1 MRVHNI
7 RGPLF
12 FKETVSTYQ
21 YVWLILTPL
30 FGYLTVEAEM
40 YGHLMVDSAIFYT
53 VNSSVAALEGM
64 LFMQLIM
71 HSLWPPRFRIEYML
85 LCIRDTVIVSF
96 CEQAALLSL
105 KDNIQSKLQ
114 IFQDELH
121 HISRYFQK
129 VLGLFRRW
137 RLAL

>member
-1 MRVHNI
+1 
-7 RGPLF
+7 
-12 FKETVSTYQ
+12 
-21 YVWLILTPL
+21 
-30 FGYLTVEAEM
+30 M